1 METTGFFD
9 SLCMRRKNISFR
21 FAFACFVC
29 IAAVVAVLFAIG
41 VLFPSCSA
49 ALFDRTVELEIPQ
62 HPWEACSNDV
72 EMWYSVKWSYGNE
85 VRSLYVPPGERRAS
99 IKVPI
104 GETVFICAF
113 PLGEMRPFGAVVT
126 PFDSDASF
134 VMSQEDGYIAALLM
148 DVDRDST
155 KGINYRALKE
165 VLKSVGKESSSSAS
179 TADSVGV
186 LALDKVRFLR
196 DVMNGELS
204 QSSVVFL
211 KPFDMPQFAI
221 PNGVWVSE
229 SALGSY
235 YIVKDSMMPSIR
247 LSEGVHR
254 FYNPSTDR
262 ELVVVVDEKGNTF
275 RYVRQALV

>member
-1 METTGFFD
+1 MENAGFFD
-9 SLCMRRKNISFR
+9 SLCMRRKNFSFR

-41 VLFPSCSA
+41 ALFPSCSA
-49 ALFDRTVELEIPQ
+49 ALFDRSVELEIPQ
-62 HPWEACSNDV
+62 HPWEVCSNDV
-72 EMWYSVKWSYGNE
+72 KMWYSVKWSYGNE

-99 IKVPI
+99 IRIPI
-104 GETVFICAF
+104 GETVFVCAF

-126 PFDSDASF
+126 PFDSDVTF
-134 VMSQEDGYIAALLM
+134 VMNQEDGYIAAMLM

-155 KGINYRALKE
+155 KGINYKA
-165 VLKSVGKESSSSAS
+165 LKSVMETLAKESSEASSGR
-179 TADSVGV
+179 DSVGV

-235 YIVKDSMMPSIR
+235 YVVKDSMMPAIR
-247 LSEGVHR
+247 LGEGVHR
-254 FYNPSTDR
+254 FFNPSTER
-262 ELVVVVDEKGNTF
+262 ELVVVVDERGNSF